1 MKRVP
6 APITIVTETT
16 TASASVASSDDDD
29 DDENKHYSSG
39 KQQVSNSKRNSNKFP
54 YSTALPSP
62 HGSAHSF
69 DIQVRLFFMLFK
81 SFYELFN

>member
-6 APITIVTETT
+6 APITIITETT
-16 TASASVASSDDDD
+16 TANASVASSDDED
-29 DDENKHYSSG
+29 DDEDKNHSSG
-39 KQQVSNSKRNSNKFP
+39 KQQVSSKRNNSNTKFP

-69 DIQVRLFFMLFK
+69 DIQVRY
-81 SFYELFN
+81 SFYIKFIKIKF

>member
-16 TASASVASSDDDD
+16 ASASAASSEDDD
-29 DDENKHYSSG
+29 DDEDKNHSSG

-69 DIQVRLFFMLFK
+69 DIQVR
-81 SFYELFN
+81 